1 MTDLTIDWK
10 NHLAQVMQH
19 KPRNNA
25 LIESKRG
32 QQVAKIMIDFDRET
46 FPWKR
51 SDVDTF
57 WIDVQLMTKYLLTDE
72 EIKFTCNMQ
81 SGIDNYKKY
90 KEERDAYSMIKRGF
104 HKLREAEKRRNK

>member
-10 NHLAQVMQH
+10 NHLAQVMKH

-25 LIESKRG
+25 LIESERG

-104 HKLREAEKRRNK
+104 HKLREAEKRRDK